1 MKNFCIGNKLK
12 LVYTELEMDKN
23 VKKKKRINPKTE
35 IKIKPK

>member
-23 VKKKKRINPKTE
+23 LKSINPKTE